1 MGYRTYTIKAGDSEF
16 YLKMA
21 KDQAESVAHRLRDLL
36 RLGQFCRTMS
46 NNCGTDYVSDSMML
60 FGPSGSPIRNPETYP
75 QDVKDWF
82 ATLPVPITE
91 ADLPAIL
98 AKRKELYE
106 LHVPIKDER
115 LTPEARAEKDAEH
128 AKAKAEWDATAER
141 KLCSILSEWGSGSK
155 VTVPADAT
163 AILLQQTYDGSDIMT
178 DYFDRHHTHG
188 PAFLLG
194 YVPGK
199 AVQSEALARGILAR
213 YPGLVDLPFEW
224 HTEKYSMGH
233 GNYLMGQSAAGSLID
248 PDDPNSGRCTFEV
261 QFCYTYRTANEFHT
275 WHTYPGLKVSAPVQ
289 TDAAPTTGNGHGTPR
304 LNAAKAGVEIHFA
317 SKPDADI
324 LAQIKGAGWRWSKF
338 GRCWYA
344 KDSPRARQFA
354 ETLTGVALTPR
365 SPVAEAPGPDTFD
378 MLVEDAMAEAAG
390 VR

>member
-1 MGYRTYTIKAGDSEF
+1 MGFHTWTIKVGDSEF
-16 YLKMA
+16 YLKMEKDRA
-21 KDQAESVAHRLRDLL
+21 KDVAHRLQDLL
-36 RLGQFCRTMS
+36 RMGQFCRTIS
-46 NNCGTDYVSDSMML
+46 NNSGPDYTMDSMSL
-60 FGPSGSPIRNPETYP
+60 FTPSGVPIRNPETYP

-91 ADLPAIL
+91 ADLPAIF

-115 LTPEARAEKDAEH
+115 LTPEARAEKDAET
-128 AKAKAEWDATAER
+128 AKAKAEWDAKAER

-155 VTVPADAT
+155 VTVPADHT
-163 AILLQQTYDGSDIMT
+163 AVILQQVYDNSHLQS

-199 AVQSEALARGILAR
+199 AVQSEALARGMVAR
-213 YPGLVDLPFEW
+213 YPGLLTVNFEW
-224 HTEKYSMGH
+224 KTEKYSMGH
-233 GNYLMGQSAAGSLID
+233 GNYLESTEAPGSLID
-248 PDDPNSGRCTFEV
+248 PDDPNSGRCGFEV
-261 QFCYTYRTANEFHT
+261 QFAYTYTTAKEYHP
-275 WHTYPGLKVSAPVQ
+275 WQTYPGKLVSTPVQ
-289 TDAAPTTGNGHGTPR
+289 TSAAPATGNGHGAPR
-304 LNAAKAGVEIHFA
+304 LNADKGGVEIHFS
-317 SKPDADI
+317 SKPAEDV

-338 GRCWYA
+338 GRCWYT

-354 ETLTGVALTPR
+354 ETFTGVALAP
-365 SPVAEAPGPDTFD
+365 SAPVAEAPGPDTFD